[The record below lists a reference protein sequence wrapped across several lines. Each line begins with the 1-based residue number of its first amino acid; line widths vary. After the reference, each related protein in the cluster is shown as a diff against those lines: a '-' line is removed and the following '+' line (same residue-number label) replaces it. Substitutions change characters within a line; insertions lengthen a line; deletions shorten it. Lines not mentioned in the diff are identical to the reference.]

1 MVSADGGTRWGYH
14 QLTDRWAARLVYESL
29 VRPGDLV
36 LDVGAGTG
44 ALTVHLLA
52 VGARVIAVET
62 HPGRA
67 RILRERFGRD
77 IIVVRADAG
86 DLRLPKR
93 PFRVVANPPFASGM
107 ALLRRLVSPG
117 SRMIS
122 AEVVLPAHMA
132 ARWVAGRAPGAN
144 RWSRIYRVQAI
155 IRLPVTAFRPPATQ
169 PTACRASPAM
179 KPAPATLTPRPRE

>member
-1 MVSADGGTRWGYH
+1 MSADGGTRWGYH
-14 QLTDRWAARLVYESL
+14 QLTDRWAARLVQASL

-36 LDVGAGTG
+36 LDVGAGAG
-44 ALTVHLLA
+44 ALTAHLLS

-67 RILRERFGRD
+67 RILRERFGHD

-86 DLRLPKR
+86 DPRLPGR
-93 PFRVVANPPFASGM
+93 PFRVVANPPFASSM

-122 AEVVLPAHMA
+122 AEVVLPGHMA
-132 ARWVAGRAPGAN
+132 TCWAGWACPKAPP
-144 RWSRIYRVQAI
+144 Q
-155 IRLPVTAFRPPATQ
+155 LVTVGYHP
-169 PTACRASPAM
+169 
-179 KPAPATLTPRPRE
+179 